1 MCFLECLHMVY
12 LCILYIY
19 IDDILITFKN
29 MCWINNFKDQLSSDF
44 KIKDLDATK
53 KILGIKLH
61 RGGSFGK
68 LYTCHKKNILRRY
81 LSI

>member
-1 MCFLECLHMVY
+1 
-12 LCILYIY
+12 
-19 IDDILITFKN
+19 